1 MENLCQRLNACQEKI
16 LDYYELD
23 SNKLTDQI
31 DYWKL
36 VRYECAIFYKA
47 REGNMQC
54 INHQVVP
61 STVVC
66 KQKAWQAIEIHIA
79 LQSLINTD
87 YNTEAWTMRD
97 TSYEMYMTEPKH
109 CFKKEGTTVT
119 VVFDCNKENTMDY
132 IRWKY
137 VYYKTDIGWCKG
149 TGDVD
154 AKGIYYT
161 QGAYK
166 QYYVDFKQEAEK
178 YGTGVQWA
186 VHVCGQVICCPE
198 FVSSTCSSNQISTAK
213 TAEPVSNATT
223 QTTEAYVPVGTKE
236 TEAPYPG
243 KRRRLSGPDTTVTT
257 VTTVTTA
264 ATQPGQS
271 VDYTNNNLHS
281 TSGGH
286 HPGRDT
292 SSDQTVFIVHLKGDT
307 NSLKCL
313 RYRFKK
319 HKGLYCNVSST
330 WHWTSNDTTQQGIV
344 TITFNSITQRNNF
357 LTTVKIPQS
366 ITSTLGIMSL

>member
-23 SNKLTDQI
+23 SDKLSDQI

-61 STVVC
+61 STTVC
-66 KQKAWQAIEIHIA
+66 KEKAWQAIELHIA
-79 LQSLINTD
+79 LQSLMNSE
-87 YNTEAWTMRD
+87 YGKEKWTMRD
-97 TSYEMYMTEPKH
+97 TCYELYVTEPKH

-132 IRWKY
+132 IRWTS
-137 VYYKTDIGWCKG
+137 VYYKTDMGWCKTNG
-149 TGDVD
+149 EVD
-154 AKGIYYT
+154 YKGIYYMH
-161 QGAYK
+161 GCCK
-166 QYYVDFKQEAEK
+166 QYYVDFKQEALK
-178 YGTGVQWA
+178 YGTGLQWD

-198 FVSSTCSSNQISTAK
+198 FVSSTSGDQISTAQ
-213 TAEPVSNATT
+213 TAEPLSNNTT
-223 QTTEAYVPVGTKE
+223 QTPETTCVPRCTEE
-236 TEAPYPG
+236 TPAPETA
-243 KRRRLSGPDTTVTT
+243 KRRRLSGPNTPVTT
-257 VTTVTTA
+257 TSVTRPRSSLEPTDNVVHSNS
-264 ATQPGQS
+264 GS
-271 VDYTNNNLHS
+271 NN
-281 TSGGH
+281 
-286 HPGRDT
+286 PGRGT
-292 SSDQTVFIVHLKGDT
+292 CSDQTVFIVHLKGDT
-307 NSLKCL
+307 NCLKCL

-319 HKGLYCNVSST
+319 HKGLYCKVSST
-330 WHWTSNDTTQQGIV
+330 WHWTSNTNQGIV
-344 TITFNSITQRNNF
+344 TITFDSETQRASF